1 MSLEDFIVVP
11 LERSFAA
18 VYGHELIDATHA
30 RVPVKPHLL
39 GAHGAVHSGVYASVA
54 ESLASTG
61 TAVEM
66 VPQGFM
72 VSGLS
77 NATYVLAD
85 VSDGVLEATARCRAR
100 ADGEWLWDV
109 EIRAGETLAAQATVV
124 IAVRPASRAA
134 RPDGS

>member
-11 LERSFAA
+11 FERSFAA
-18 VYGHELIDATHA
+18 VYGHEHIDATHA
-30 RVPVKPHLL
+30 RVAVDERHL
-39 GAHGAVHSGVYASVA
+39 GAHGAVHSGVYATIA

-66 VPQGFM
+66 VPLGFM

-85 VSDGVLEATARCRAR
+85 VRDGTLEAAAACRAR
-100 ADGEWLWDV
+100 EEGEWLWDV
-109 EIRAGETLAAQATVV
+109 EIRAGETLAAQSTVV
-124 IAVRPASRAA
+124 IAVRRANLAA
-134 RPDGS
+134 RR

>member
-11 LERSFAA
+11 FERSFAA
-18 VYGHELIDATHA
+18 AYGHEYIDATHA
-30 RVPVKPHLL
+30 RVAVTDDLL
-39 GAHGAVHSGVYASVA
+39 GAHGGVHSGVYASVA

-61 TAVEM
+61 TALEM

-85 VSDGVLEATARCRAR
+85 VRDGVLQAAATCRSRGA
-100 ADGEWLWDV
+100 GEWLWDV
-109 EIRAGETLAAQATVV
+109 EIRAGETLAAQSTVV
-124 IAVRPASRAA
+124 IAVRPASPAA
-134 RPDGS
+134 RPSAA

>member
-1 MSLEDFIVVP
+1 MSLEDMLVIPF
-11 LERSFAA
+11 ERSFDAA
-18 VYGHELIDATHA
+18 YGLEYADPAHG
-30 RVPVKPHLL
+30 RVAVGEHLL
-39 GAHGAVHSGVYASVA
+39 GAHGAVHSGVYAAMA
-54 ESLASTG
+54 ESIASTA

-66 VPQGFM
+66 VPLGFM

-85 VSDGVLEATARCRAR
+85 VTGGVLEAEATCRAR

-124 IAVRPASRAA
+124 IAVRALR
-134 RPDGS
+134 R

>member
-11 LERSFAA
+11 IERSFAA
-18 VYGHELIDATHA
+18 VYGHEHIDATHA
-30 RVPVKPHLL
+30 RVPVKAHLL
-39 GAHGAVHSGVYASVA
+39 GAHGAVHSGVYATVA
-54 ESLASTG
+54 ETLASTG

-66 VPQGFM
+66 VPRGFI

-85 VSDGVLEATARCRAR
+85 VRDGVLEAAATCRSR
-100 ADGEWLWDV
+100 GVGEWLWDV

-124 IAVRPASRAA
+124 IAVRPASPAA
-134 RPDGS
+134 RR